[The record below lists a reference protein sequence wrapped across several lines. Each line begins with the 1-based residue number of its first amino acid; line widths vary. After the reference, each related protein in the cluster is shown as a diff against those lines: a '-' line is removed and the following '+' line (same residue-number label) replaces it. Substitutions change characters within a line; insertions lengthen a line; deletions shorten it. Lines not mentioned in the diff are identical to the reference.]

1 MFDGTLYGLIKHQSY
16 NTVHPKFSLL
26 KNAKTTLDPENLCRG
41 FMTLPQI
48 LVCDDYNDNDDEY
61 DDEEEDGDDN
71 GNAFD
76 DRVYDDINICSC
88 FKVYQL

>member
-1 MFDGTLYGLIKHQSY
+1 
-16 NTVHPKFSLL
+16 
-26 KNAKTTLDPENLCRG
+26 
-41 FMTLPQI
+41 MTLQQI